1 MLKKFLVIA
10 MMTVAVFGTG
20 FAAAPTA
27 AAASACPNST
37 LFAIPAWYKG
47 LQKADCSIKSIGN
60 STTKNPD
67 TIPIEKF
74 LTLVA
79 LNILQ
84 ALMVIVAYI
93 TIFFIIKGGF
103 GYMTSA
109 GSSEGMAS
117 ARKTITNAVIGLVI
131 AILAASIVNAVAGVI
146 PK

>member
-1 MLKKFLVIA
+1 MLKKFLVVA
-10 MMTVAVFGTG
+10 MMSVAILGAG

-27 AAASACPNST
+27 AAAGSCSDT

-47 LQKADCSIKSIGN
+47 LQKADCSIKAIGN
-60 STTKNPD
+60 SATAKDPSV
-67 TIPIEKF
+67 IPIEKF

-131 AILAASIVNAVAGVI
+131 AILAASIVNAIAGVI